1 LNEDDALQIEHPLYN
16 KILQA
21 VKDQL
26 NSELQ
31 MDEQFFVN
39 HEDDSIRQ
47 LAADLLTDFF
57 ELSPA
62 WSDNGI
68 FIKTEKENY
77 INDLQSLFLFL
88 KKNKIEKMIQNNLD
102 EMAKSELEQEQKEQ
116 LLYYH
121 IQLIEVRNAISEILG
136 STMN

>member
-1 LNEDDALQIEHPLYN
+1 MMPFKLNTLC
-16 KILQA
+16 
-21 VKDQL
+21 
-26 NSELQ
+26 SELQ
-31 MDEQFFVN
+31 LDEQFFIN
-39 HEDDSIRQ
+39 HEDDAIRQ

-57 ELSPA
+57 ELSPT

-88 KKNKIEKMIQNNLD
+88 KKNKIEKLILSNLE
-102 EMAKSELEQEQKEQ
+102 EMNKPEHEAEQKEQ
-116 LLYYH
+116 LLHYH

>member
-1 LNEDDALQIEHPLYN
+1 L
-16 KILQA
+16 
-21 VKDQL
+21 V
-26 NSELQ
+26 
-31 MDEQFFVN
+31 
-39 HEDDSIRQ
+39 R
-47 LAADLLTDFF
+47 
-57 ELSPA
+57 

-88 KKNKIEKMIQNNLD
+88 KKNKIEKMIQYNLD

-116 LLYYH
+116 LLHYH